1 MHWYYLAVGLFV
13 GTFAGYALQDLHW
26 QSFFARLLHQGDVF
40 RIDIKLDGATFQFE
54 VALHHG
60 KKKRLVNR
68 VICKTVREGLIKHL
82 HEDRSKP

>member
-1 MHWYYLAVGLFV
+1 MHWYYLAVGLLV
-13 GTFAGYALQDLHW
+13 GSFSGYALQDLHW
-26 QSFFARLLHQGDVF
+26 QSFFSRLLHQADVF
-40 RIDIKLDGATFQFE
+40 RIDISVSGVGDYE

-82 HEDRSKP
+82 HEDRSNL